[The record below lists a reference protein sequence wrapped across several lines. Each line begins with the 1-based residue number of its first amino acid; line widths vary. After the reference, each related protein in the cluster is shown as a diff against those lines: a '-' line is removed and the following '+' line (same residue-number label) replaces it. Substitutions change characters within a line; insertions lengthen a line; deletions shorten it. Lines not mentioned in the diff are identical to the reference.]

1 MINESLVNE
10 LKELR
15 GVRKT
20 QEQFA
25 KELGISKSTY
35 EKYERGEREP
45 SKKFLVRLKELY
57 PDLDINIFFK
67 R

>member
-1 MINESLVNE
+1 MININKYASV

-15 GVRKT
+15 GVYKT

-25 KELGISKSTY
+25 KELGISKTAY

-45 SKKFLVRLKELY
+45 SKNFLKILKKKN
-57 PDLDINIFFK
+57 PNLDMNIFFE
-67 R
+67 